1 LGLIYYGEIVCSQ
14 GGFMAIK
21 LPRFL
26 PKDEKFFDMLKS
38 SARNL
43 LEGAEALK
51 DLVEDYTDVEKKVRD
66 IKQIEH
72 QGDTII
78 HNVMDKLDKTF
89 ITPIDREDIHILAS
103 ELDDVLD
110 AIEGIAS
117 RLYNFKIPKPT
128 PECIRLVNII
138 YRGVVQIEKAISD
151 LEHFDNLRPFCIE
164 INSLENEA
172 DQISQEMVGRLLDEE
187 PDWRVAIKWKEI
199 YGRLETAADHCEN
212 IANVIESIV
221 VKSA

>member
-1 LGLIYYGEIVCSQ
+1 
-14 GGFMAIK
+14 MAIK
-21 LPRFL
+21 LPRLL
-26 PKDEKFFDMLKS
+26 PKDQKFFDMLKS
-38 SARNL
+38 SAKNL

-51 DLVEDYTDVEKKVRD
+51 DLVEDYTEVEKKVRR

-72 QGDTII
+72 RGDTII
-78 HNVMDKLDKTF
+78 HSIMDKLDKTF

-110 AIEGIAS
+110 AIEGISS
-117 RLYNFKIPKPT
+117 RLYNFKIPEPT
-128 PECIRLVNII
+128 PECIRLVNIV
-138 YRGVVQIEKAISD
+138 YQGVVQIEKAISD

-172 DQISQEMVGRLLDEE
+172 DQISQEMVGKLLDEE

-212 IANVIESIV
+212 IADVIESVV

>member
-1 LGLIYYGEIVCSQ
+1 
-14 GGFMAIK
+14 MAIK
-21 LPRFL
+21 LPRLL
-26 PKDEKFFDMLKS
+26 PKDQKFFDMLKS
-38 SARNL
+38 SAKNL

-51 DLVEDYTDVEKKVRD
+51 DLVEDYTDVERKVRR

-72 QGDTII
+72 RGDTII
-78 HNVMDKLDKTF
+78 HSVMDKLDKTF

-110 AIEGIAS
+110 AIEGISS

-138 YRGVVQIEKAISD
+138 YQGVVQIEKAISD

-212 IANVIESIV
+212 IANVIESVV

>member
-1 LGLIYYGEIVCSQ
+1 
-14 GGFMAIK
+14 MTIK
-21 LPRFL
+21 LPRL
-26 PKDEKFFDMLKS
+26 VPKEEKFFVMLKN
-38 SARNL
+38 SAENL
-43 LEGAEALK
+43 FEGAKALK
-51 DLVEDYTDVEKKVRD
+51 DLVEDYTDVEKKLKN
-66 IKQIEH
+66 IKAIEH
-72 QGDTII
+72 QGDAII
-78 HNVMDKLDKTF
+78 HDIMDKLDKTF

-110 AIEGIAS
+110 AIEGIAT
-117 RLYNFKIPKPT
+117 RLYYFKIPQPT
-128 PECIRLVNII
+128 PECIRLVNIV

-151 LEHFDNLRPFCIE
+151 LKHFDNLRPFCIE

-172 DQISQEMVGRLLDEE
+172 DQISQQMIGQLLDSE

-212 IANVIESIV
+212 IADVIESIV

>member
-1 LGLIYYGEIVCSQ
+1 
-14 GGFMAIK
+14 MAIK
-21 LPRFL
+21 LPRLL
-26 PKDEKFFDMLKS
+26 PKDLKFFDMLKS
-38 SARNL
+38 SAKNL

-51 DLVEDYTDVEKKVRD
+51 DLVEDYTDVERKVRR

-72 QGDTII
+72 RGDTII
-78 HNVMDKLDKTF
+78 HSVMDKLDKTF

-110 AIEGIAS
+110 AIEGISS